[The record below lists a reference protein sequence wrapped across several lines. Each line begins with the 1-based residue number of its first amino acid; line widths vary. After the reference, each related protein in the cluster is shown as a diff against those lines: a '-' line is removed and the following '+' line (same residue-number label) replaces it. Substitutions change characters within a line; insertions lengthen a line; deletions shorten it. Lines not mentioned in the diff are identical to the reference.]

1 MSDSSKNYLLD
12 YLPALG
18 SEPSRLPKHRCWS
31 RGCYICNTSESAKYA
46 LRRADATPYSQLASA
61 KLAIPQENILW
72 AVELQFFTRYSIDFI
87 LNFADECTGYGRKI
101 GAFWDILPDK
111 FVGIFNSTL
120 LPRRKWICE
129 KHYIRVW
136 SSLKSQ
142 GLWNHL
148 MAAEFRAIVC
158 CNCAHCVPVRKK

>member
-1 MSDSSKNYLLD
+1 MWRHSSGLQVKQMRAKMPARNQRWPKQKKNIFGIYRTPLLSTGKCKISD
-12 YLPALG
+12 LP
-18 SEPSRLPKHRCWS
+18 E
-31 RGCYICNTSESAKYA
+31 
-46 LRRADATPYSQLASA
+46 
-61 KLAIPQENILW
+61 ENILW
-72 AVELQFFTRYSIDFI
+72 AVEIQFFTRSSIDFI

-136 SSLKSQ
+136 SSLRCQ

-158 CNCAHCVPVRKK
+158 CNWAHCMPVRQK